1 MHGRDMVLPEDI
13 QVVGIAVMAHRLGH
27 DVEQAGQSGRTL
39 ADNLL
44 HSVPVP

>member
-1 MHGRDMVLPEDI
+1 LHDI
-13 QVVGIAVMAHRLGH
+13 
-27 DVEQAGQSGRTL
+27 EQPGQSGRTL

>member
-1 MHGRDMVLPEDI
+1 V
-13 QVVGIAVMAHRLGH
+13 AVMAHRLGH
-27 DVEQAGQSGRTL
+27 DLEQSEQSGRTL